1 MLSAKSYKDHHQI
14 LSKVSLLRIYYVDL
28 EKALMIYGEVPS
40 PQFSELVM
48 YS

>member
-14 LSKVSLLRIYYVDL
+14 LSKVSLLSIYYVGL
-28 EKALMIYGEVPS
+28 EKALMICGKMPRS
-40 PQFSELVM
+40 QFSELVM